1 MRLRLGLSPT
11 SPLQDAGMRIDP
23 PPSDASAIGAMPA
36 ATAAPAP
43 PEDPP
48 GVCTVFHGLRVL
60 PCRSDSVIEI
70 VPNSGVVVL
79 PISTNPASRNRSTTG
94 SSRSS
99 GVSGT
104 AIDPYE
110 VGHPATAFRS
120 LIGIGTPRNGGSS
133 STLVPARRSA
143 AALASA
149 RARSSSRREKAL
161 SCGSSSSTRAR

>member
-1 MRLRLGLSPT
+1 APRSSTDMTSSATALSATVRVTTPEVDAATIFCARLGMRLRLGLSPT

-23 PPSDASAIGAMPA
+23 PPSDACAIGAMPA

-120 LIGIGTPRNGGSS
+120 LIGIGTPRNG
-133 STLVPARRSA
+133 
-143 AALASA
+143 
-149 RARSSSRREKAL
+149 
-161 SCGSSSSTRAR
+161 